1 MNELTQSWPLIGH
14 LDPRS
19 ASDWPSSALC
29 GLWELAMVCEASA
42 SLLAVE
48 NCEATVRLG
57 LNTWD

>member
-1 MNELTQSWPLIGH
+1 MNELTQSGPLIGH
-14 LDPRS
+14 LVPRS
-19 ASDWPSSALC
+19 ASDWPSSSLY